1 MAEKKVISVEMI
13 ESERKKRK
21 KRKKS
26 KKSSIS
32 KHKVSELESSK
43 DEVENTQNSSGKK
56 LHGSASTKIDSS
68 QPKRLSKKA
77 KKASASKK
85 LSKGGTKEFEEFV
98 KKLEHEEGNAD
109 DQLFFFQP
117 ELEND
122 DANARPEP
130 PFLQKKKSKHDFT
143 LVLDLD
149 ETLVHF
155 EETEDNQ
162 QFLVRPYAQQ
172 FLAEMGKYYEVVIFT
187 AAVQEV
193 HQPSLTLSTP
203 TGFSNES
210 TRPR

>member
-1 MAEKKVISVEMI
+1 MYPFVRASCLILFPKLAEKKVISVEMI
-13 ESERKKRK
+13 DSDKKKKRK
-21 KRKKS
+21 KKKS
-26 KKSSIS
+26 KKSSTS
-32 KHKVSELESSK
+32 NRLRSSEIESSK
-43 DEVENTQNSSGKK
+43 EEIDKSQISSKK
-56 LHGSASTKIDSS
+56 LPESASTKMESS
-68 QPKRLSKKA
+68 KPRRLSKK
-77 KKASASKK
+77 SKK
-85 LSKGGTKEFEEFV
+85 LSASKNKAHGGTKEFEEFV

-122 DANARPEP
+122 EANARPEP
-130 PFLQKKKSKHDFT
+130 PFLPKKRSKHDFT

-193 HQPSLTLSTP
+193 PYP
-203 TGFSNES
+203 T
-210 TRPR
+210 